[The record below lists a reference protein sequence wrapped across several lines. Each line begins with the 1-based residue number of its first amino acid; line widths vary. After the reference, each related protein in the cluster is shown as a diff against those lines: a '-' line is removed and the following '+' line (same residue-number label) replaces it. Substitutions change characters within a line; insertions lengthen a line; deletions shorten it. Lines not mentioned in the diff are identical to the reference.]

1 MLQSLHHVLLHLVMS
16 GGGGSV
22 EPVNVPIGQLTL
34 LLSDWLHNTPG
45 LTR

>member
-16 GGGGSV
+16 GGGSV

-34 LLSDWLHNTPG
+34 LLSDWLHNTLG